1 MLMTRGAIAGAA
13 CFALASVA
21 RADIP
26 ASAYGNALNLNDV
39 VNYHPIGGP
48 TAKILPRYD
57 KAEKAMCFRVES
69 TAAVAEFWPY
79 FRTTEGMAGITAM
92 EFEVKTMPA
101 SAKVDQL
108 SIYFPPQEKVSGE
121 FNYLASKPGVW
132 QKVRVDFNRPG
143 FDMAKVPSLQ
153 IKGRVSSPEAEVFFR
168 NIKLYN
174 AKNEER
180 QLTIGKSNEV
190 NAPIY
195 FEASPLQFH
204 QTPGKAGN
212 IEFRTADPAGGS
224 VVGYDILDYYGNVFA
239 KGKSVAVKDGKFAIS
254 ESLPEGFWEISFP
267 QQQMRFGVMSYDK
280 FTAADPFFATEAL
293 ISEKAPATQRQLLDI
308 LKRYQIN
315 TTREWSYL
323 SRFYS
328 DQGQRYTNFDVFYS
342 YAAEAGIK
350 ATLCLGSGFPVWMN
364 GTNVGTRQT
373 PQDLSTLPGCINEII
388 SANRDGFDSF
398 HILNEYEDH
407 NVPAEVHLS
416 IIKSAA
422 YGVPDGVDM
431 LAAPFCQ
438 GETTPL
444 TKSLDNHLLDYID
457 VFAFHNYEASEG
469 IEHLVSVYRKNLM
482 NYPRGAMPMYITEC
496 GSPWLRWDEGKKVHT
511 DGVYNGPAGKLRA
524 DLSEDLRSAMYIT
537 MDAVEAKA
545 CGVARVYAFTA
556 FFFPEGD
563 RNFGLNDYFNSPMR
577 NFGAYV
583 YLLKEIGNLKYRG
596 DIANP
601 VAGLVRARVFGDEHK
616 TVAVLYTGKTGG
628 VELDLS
634 GLPLLSLRDMA
645 GRAIALAKDGK
656 YVVAGGLVYAA
667 LAADKLDG
675 VVKTDTE
682 AMRLT
687 KISESY
693 IKTPRLKLPVVY
705 QFNFRECASKVDKL
719 SYHLKDNTVMVNAY
733 NFSDAPQTI
742 APKLELPEGITAPD
756 LGQITIA
763 PKQTVKLA
771 WPLEFAKPKAQFE
784 LTLRDNLHPGA
795 EFSCGILYPFGLR
808 GKAFDISDPARWR
821 ANSSGKMTITG
832 VPEEKAV
839 RFAVDFDVPGRWVYP
854 EFVLKDGESMKGVV
868 GVAFDLKC
876 TETMKG
882 LPSYANT
889 WVGNFMACYDTTPE
903 KALADYVEY
912 GVPSTEYKRY
922 FVSIDAAKA
931 DSIKMIR
938 VGKVA
943 TADHSE
949 ITVKNMEFLYSE

>member
-1 MLMTRGAIAGAA
+1 MLQSGIAGAA
-13 CFALASVA
+13 MFGFAVTAF
-21 RADIP
+21 ADIP

-48 TAKILPRYD
+48 GAKILPRYD
-57 KAEKAMCFRVES
+57 KQEKAMCFRTES
-69 TAAVAEFWPY
+69 SVPVGEFWPY
-79 FRTTEGMAGITAM
+79 FRTDEGMAGVTAM
-92 EFEVKTMPA
+92 EFEIKILPA
-101 SAKVDQL
+101 DAKVDLL
-108 SIYFPPQEKVSGE
+108 SIYLPPQGKLSGE
-121 FNYLASKPGVW
+121 FNYLAPKPGSW

-143 FDMAKVPSLQ
+143 FDMAKVASLQ
-153 IKGRVSSPEAEVFFR
+153 IKGRQTSPVTEIFFR
-168 NIKLYN
+168 NIKLLN
-174 AKNEER
+174 AAGQEC
-180 QLTIGKSNEV
+180 QLTIGKSNAV

-212 IEFRTADPAGGS
+212 IELRTVNLPDGS
-224 VVGYDILDYYGNVFA
+224 MVAYDILDYQGNTFA
-239 KGKSVAVKDGKFAIS
+239 AGKAAVVKGNQLVIR
-254 ESLPEGFWEISFP
+254 ESLPEGFFEIFFP
-267 QQQMRFGVMSYDK
+267 KEDMRFGVMSYDR
-280 FTAADPFFATEAL
+280 FNVADPFFATEAL
-293 ISEKAPATQRQLLDI
+293 ISEKAPATQRWLLDI

-328 DQGQRYTNFDVFYS
+328 DQGERYPNFDVFYS

-388 SANRDGFDSF
+388 TANRAGFDSF

-407 NVPAEVHLS
+407 NVPSEVHLS

-422 YGVPDGVDM
+422 YGVPDGVDV

-444 TKSLDNHLLDYID
+444 TKSLDNHLLDFID
-457 VFAFHNYEASEG
+457 VFAFHNYEAPEG
-469 IEHLVSVYRKNLM
+469 IEHLVTVYRKQM
-482 NYPRGAMPMYITEC
+482 TKYPRGAMPMYITEC
-496 GSPWLRWDEGKKVHT
+496 GAPWLRWEEGKKVQT

-524 DLSEDLRSAMYIT
+524 DLSEQLRSAMYIT

-545 CGVARVYAFTA
+545 CGVARVYAFTT

-577 NFGAYV
+577 NFSAYV
-583 YLLKEIGNLKYRG
+583 YLQKEIGNLKYLG
-596 DIANP
+596 DLAQP
-601 VAGLVRARVFGDEHK
+601 VPGLVRARVFGNDRK
-616 TVAVLYTGKTGG
+616 TVAVLYTGKTGE
-628 VELDLS
+628 VKLDLS
-634 GLPLLSLRDMA
+634 GLPLVSLRDMA
-645 GRAIALAKDGK
+645 GRAIPAAEGGQ
-656 YVVAGGLVYAA
+656 YVVPGGLGYAS
-667 LAADKLDG
+667 LAADKLNG
-675 VVKTDTE
+675 VIKSDTE

-687 KISESY
+687 KVSESY
-693 IKTPRLKLPVVY
+693 VKTPRLKLPVVY

-719 SYHLKDNTVMVNAY
+719 SYHLKDNTVIVNAY
-733 NFSDAPQTI
+733 NFSDLPQTI
-742 APKLELPEGITAPD
+742 TPKLELPEGITAPD
-756 LGQITIA
+756 LGQITIE
-763 PKQTVKLA
+763 PKKMVKLT
-771 WPLEFAKPKAQFE
+771 WQLTFAKPRAQFD
-784 LTLRDNLHPGA
+784 LTLRDELHPGA
-795 EFSCGILYPFGLR
+795 EFSCGILYPFGLK

-839 RFAVDFDVPGRWVYP
+839 RFAVDFEVPGRWVFP

-876 TETMKG
+876 NETMKG
-882 LPSYANT
+882 LPSYTNT
-889 WVGNFMACYDTTPE
+889 QVGNFMVCYDTTPE

-912 GVPSTEYKRY
+912 GVPATEYKRY

-931 DSIKMIR
+931 ESIKMIR
-938 VGKVA
+938 VGKVSS
-943 TADHSE
+943 ADHSE